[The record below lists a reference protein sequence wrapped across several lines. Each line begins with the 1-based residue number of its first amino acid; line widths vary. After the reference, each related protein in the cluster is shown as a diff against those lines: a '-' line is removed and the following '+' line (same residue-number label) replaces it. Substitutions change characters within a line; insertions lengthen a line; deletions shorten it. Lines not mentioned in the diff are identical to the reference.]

1 MLSLFAAYCL
11 EKGLIIV
18 ETERGFMSAII
29 HEQVCMVDNFYVK
42 PEYRGTGT
50 ALQLT
55 LQTIKRA
62 EDRGCTI
69 FCAEVYKSDP
79 LYEYIVKLH
88 SHFGMSVIDD
98 NEFKTTT
105 SKGINNDRHKI
116 TTA

>member
-1 MLSLFAAYCL
+1 MSNFGDYCR

-42 PEYRGTGT
+42 PEYRGTST

-55 LQTIKRA
+55 LQIIKRA
-62 EDRGCTI
+62 EDLGCTI

-79 LYEYIVKLH
+79 LYDYNVSLH
-88 SHFGMSVIDD
+88 RHFGMSVIDD

-105 SKGINNDRHKI
+105 SKRINNDRPEI
-116 TTA
+116 AAS